1 MSELNLSK
9 YGISGAT
16 EIVRNPS
23 YDMLFAE
30 EMKPELEGYEKGQI
44 SELGAVN
51 VMRAACSTCSTSA
64 SRAACIPRSSS
75 CGGNLLSSA
84 FVRSKSF
91 RLF

>member
-51 VMRAACSTCSTSA
+51 VMAIVADKLGKPLNELRFKT
-64 SRAACIPRSSS
+64 IKE
-75 CGGNLLSSA
+75 
-84 FVRSKSF
+84 V
-91 RLF
+91 